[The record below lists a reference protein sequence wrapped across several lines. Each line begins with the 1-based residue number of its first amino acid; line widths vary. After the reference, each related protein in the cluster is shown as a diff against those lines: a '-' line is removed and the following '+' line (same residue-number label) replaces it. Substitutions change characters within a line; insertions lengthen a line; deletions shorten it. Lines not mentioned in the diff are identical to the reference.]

1 MSKSTTKKPA
11 KPAGVAAAAKPG
23 ASVIAALHPPI
34 KAAANAGRPSA
45 KTGGKSA
52 SAGKGR

>member
-1 MSKSTTKKPA
+1 MSKSNNKKPA
-11 KPAGVAAAAKPG
+11 KAADAPAKAGS
-23 ASVIAALHPPI
+23 SVIAALHPPI
-34 KAAANAGRPSA
+34 KGAADAGRPSA